1 MSELEGWAWIIPP
14 TGDVSDTDPELV
26 RELEEQEAAENA
38 TAADLVAAA
47 TRSPPQ
53 PMPAPPTGV
62 EVPDV
67 ALCVSRKVAAKLL
80 SISLDHFERHVL
92 PELRVVQSSRRKL
105 VPVVELQ
112 GWVNRNSA
120 RALKG

>member
-1 MSELEGWAWIIPP
+1 MSELEGWAWVVPP
-14 TGDVSDTDPELV
+14 TGDVSETDPELV
-26 RELEEQEAAENA
+26 RELEEQEAADNA

-47 TRSPPQ
+47 VAAP

-62 EVPDV
+62 EVPAV
-67 ALCVSRKVAAKLL
+67 ALCVSRAQAAALL

-92 PELRVVQSSRRKL
+92 PELRVVQSGRRQL
-105 VPVVELQ
+105 VPVLELQ
-112 GWVNRNSA
+112 EFVNRSAA